1 MKPNPLPALRSKAR
15 HYAMQALYQWQ
26 MTKSPLNMIEAEY
39 RTDND
44 MSKVDVDYLH
54 ELIHNVPAN
63 ITAIETDFLPHVNDL
78 SLEQIDP
85 ISLAILRLS
94 VYELRYCLDVPY
106 KVVIN
111 EALNLAKRFGA
122 TDSHKFINGVLDK
135 VAPRLRELE
144 INAEKKA

>member
-26 MTKSPLNMIEAEY
+26 MTKSPLNIIEAEY

-94 VYELRYCLDVPY
+94 VYELRYRLDVPY

-111 EALNLAKRFGA
+111 EGLNLAKRFGA